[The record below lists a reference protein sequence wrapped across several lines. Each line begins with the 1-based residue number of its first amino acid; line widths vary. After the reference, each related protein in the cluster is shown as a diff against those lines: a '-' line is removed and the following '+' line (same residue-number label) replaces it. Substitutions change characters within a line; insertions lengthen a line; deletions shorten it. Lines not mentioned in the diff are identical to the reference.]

1 MACFAFVIVLSL
13 FCLFPRQE
21 YHPGQQA
28 SSSTINESLSSDVE
42 RGELP
47 SSG

>member
-1 MACFAFVIVLSL
+1 MACFAFVVVLSL
-13 FCLFPRQE
+13 FCLFQRQE

-28 SSSTINESLSSDVE
+28 SSSTINESLSSEVDRE
-42 RGELP
+42 GSP